1 MFEQSFDKD
10 IMNVTHELYQPSHQ
24 RSGIEIGLHQPR
36 YRQFELVGTEKV
48 GENEG
53 RLLNFLDF
61 TSQDHRAIQL

>member
-24 RSGIEIGLHQPR
+24 RPGIETGLHQPR
-36 YRQFELVGTEKV
+36 YRQFELVG
-48 GENEG
+48 ENEG
-53 RLLNFLDF
+53 RLLSLDF